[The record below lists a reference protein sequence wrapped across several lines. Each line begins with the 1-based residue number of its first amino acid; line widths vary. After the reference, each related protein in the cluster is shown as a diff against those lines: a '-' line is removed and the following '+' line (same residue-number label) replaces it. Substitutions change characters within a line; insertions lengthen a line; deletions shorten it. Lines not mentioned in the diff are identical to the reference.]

1 MSWTV
6 VAARELAA
14 PEMAARWRQ
23 VHRAGPASPL
33 LALEFVNA
41 ALAVYGSGR
50 ERLAWHTHN
59 GQIDTIAIL
68 TPGQAGVWH
77 TFQPAQAPLGFW
89 LQRGDLG
96 PPAGLAPLLRA
107 LPGPALM
114 LGLSQC
120 DPLLMPRP
128 DDSPALRGLD
138 YIETAHVNVTGS
150 FDDYWQA
157 RGKNLR
163 SNLRKQRKR
172 LADDGIVTR
181 LQLSTTVAEMATAVE
196 DYGRL
201 ESTGWKGADGTAVA
215 SGNAQGRFYR
225 TLLEAFAANGGA
237 RVYRYW
243 IGEQLAAMDLC
254 IEGSTFLVV
263 LKTAYDEHLDLPAA
277 SAGQLSPALLMR
289 EEAVRDIFD
298 AGQVARIE
306 FYGRVMEWHRRW
318 SDDFRVLYHL
328 NAYRWSWL
336 GRLHARIR
344 GT

>member
-50 ERLAWHTHN
+50 ERLAWHTHD

-96 PPAGLAPLLRA
+96 PPAGLAALLRA
-107 LPGPALM
+107 LHGPALM

-138 YIETAHVNVTGS
+138 YIETAHVDVTGS

-344 GT
+344 GA